1 VGGVN
6 PMGDGMQI
14 CAGNLTP
21 PLSARSKWS
30 FGAGDFAQGLLW
42 NIVAAFLLVYYTD
55 VALLPAA
62 AVGTLFFFSRVL
74 DAIFDTMVGLM
85 VDRTRTRW
93 GRARPYFLF
102 FTVPAAVLFVLTF
115 WSPGLSLN
123 GRLAWAVV
131 TYGLFGFL
139 FSLIQ
144 IPYNALMPMM
154 TNRPA
159 DRFSLSG
166 FRSAGTSLSVILA
179 TAGVWP
185 LVNVLGGNDKQL
197 GFLWVALGSA
207 MIFVAIMA
215 NVFLNCREAVPHQ
228 DDARP
233 RTGVGGAVWA
243 MLRNRAWQVVS
254 LFCLL
259 NFVRFGA
266 LLSVTAY
273 FAINV
278 LRKPWMISIL
288 LPAVSGTLLLGAFI
302 APPYLRRFGMRRA
315 NTMALG
321 AAILLT
327 CTLPWFE
334 DSPPIFLSVSMCAPI
349 CLGLT
354 MTSIFAMAAECVD
367 HHERQF
373 GIRDEG
379 LLSSGVSFS
388 LKVGTALG
396 SAVTAYGLAFGD
408 YHPEAITEHTVHVI
422 RGLYYVPAIAVGV
435 LQLLCIQFY
444 PGTPGPAASAPP

>member
-1 VGGVN
+1 
-6 PMGDGMQI
+6 MQS
-14 CAGNLTP
+14 LSP
-21 PLSARSKWS
+21 PLSRQAKWA
-30 FGAGDFAQGLLW
+30 FGSGDFAQGLLW
-42 NIVAAFLLVYYTD
+42 NTVAAFLLVFYTD

-62 AVGTLFFFSRVL
+62 AVGTLFFFSRVF
-74 DAIFDTMVGLM
+74 DAVFDTIVGLM

-102 FTVPAAVLFVLTF
+102 FTVPVAVLFVLTF
-115 WSPGLSLN
+115 WSPALSTN
-123 GRLAWAVV
+123 GKLAWAVA
-131 TYGLFGFL
+131 TYGLFGL
-139 FSLIQ
+139 LLSLIQ

-154 TNRPA
+154 TNRA
-159 DRFSLSG
+159 AERFSLSG

-185 LVNVLGGNDKQL
+185 LVQLLGGNDKQA
-197 GFLWVALGSA
+197 GFLWVAVGSA
-207 MIFVAIMA
+207 LIFVALMTG
-215 NVFLNCREAVPHQ
+215 VFLNCREAVPHHET
-228 DDARP
+228 AETRK
-233 RTGVGGAVWA
+233 GALGAIWA
-243 MLRNRAWQVVS
+243 MLRNRAWRVVA
-254 LFCLL
+254 LFTLL

-273 FAINV
+273 FALNV
-278 LRKPWMISIL
+278 LHKPWMISIL
-288 LPAVSGTLLLGAFI
+288 LPAVSGTLLIGAFI

-315 NTMALG
+315 NTMALA

-327 CTLPWFE
+327 CALPWLE
-334 DSPPIFLSVSMCAPI
+334 DRPAAFIAIYLCAQTF
-349 CLGLT
+349 LGLT

-396 SAVTAYGLAFGD
+396 SAVTAYGLAYGG
-408 YHPEAITEHTVHVI
+408 YHPEAVTANAVHVM
-422 RGLYYVPAIAVGV
+422 RGLYYIPAIAVGA

-444 PGTPGPAASAPP
+444 PGGTPQPLAAGSRS